1 MKENICFYEED
12 ESLKNCGFF
21 EFLCKIGFEFNNK
34 FFDEDA
40 FFKAK
45 KAIIYKELLAWPKNS
60 KKRINNLLIASIFGK
75 IDSKEFNEEKN
86 RVIEY
91 IESTRKCMEYFE
103 K

>member
-21 EFLCKIGFEFNNK
+21 EFLCKIGFEYNNK

-45 KAIIYKELLAWPKNS
+45 KAIIYKELLAWPKTQ
-60 KKRINNLLIASIFGK
+60 
-75 IDSKEFNEEKN
+75 KN
-86 RVIEY
+86 V
-91 IESTRKCMEYFE
+91 
-103 K
+103 

>member
-60 KKRINNLLIASIFGK
+60 KKRINNLLIASILARLIQKSLMKRK
-75 IDSKEFNEEKN
+75 IE
-86 RVIEY
+86 
-91 IESTRKCMEYFE
+91 
-103 K
+103 